1 MPRAVSE
8 PALLLNDR
16 NARANAIVALASII
30 PGYWCTVF
38 TVEWMG
44 RWKIQMMGFI
54 MMTAFMGGLAGGF
67 DSLINKH
74 PNAADFM
81 VLYCLTFF
89 FANWGPNAT
98 TFVIPA
104 ECFPTSWRTTAH
116 GISAAAGKAGAI
128 LGVFGFTYASQPKHA
143 NTTERGVSYNAFY
156 GTGIGLQGALAILTA
171 TNGMG
176 IFTTLLVPETKGKSL
191 EEITGEV
198 DAAKGSR

>member
-1 MPRAVSE
+1 MA
-8 PALLLNDR
+8 
-16 NARANAIVALASII
+16 
-30 PGYWCTVF
+30 

-54 MMTAFMGGLAGGF
+54 MMTAFMSALAGAYNT
-67 DSLINKH
+67 LISKH
-74 PNAADFM
+74 AHAADFM

-98 TFVIPA
+98 TFIIPA

-116 GISAAAGKAGAI
+116 GISAASGKAGAI
-128 LGVFGFTYASQPKHA
+128 LGAFGFVYASQPRHKGA
-143 NTTERGVSYNAFY
+143 TEDGIKYNSFY
-156 GTGIGLQGALAILTA
+156 GTGIGLQGALAILA
-171 TNGMG
+171 GTNGLG

-198 DAAKGSR
+198 DAKHGSR